1 MKALKVLTVAACLAA
16 SVAYAAVNVWV
27 ATLASTDT
35 AAPTSASDGV
45 SLVKSEGLR
54 IMACAPVGN
63 TVSGGT
69 LQAWYYDNSFGGW
82 VRTPELDL
90 PVPSSS
96 GQRCINFGD
105 LQPLVKEGRALWK
118 TNGVVDLNGATPQT
132 PGAITVRVSTG
143 VFQ

>member
-1 MKALKVLTVAACLAA
+1 MKRLLAA
-16 SVAYAAVNVWV
+16 SLFVASLAFAAVNVW
-27 ATLASTDT
+27 TGTFASTDT

-54 IMACAPVGN
+54 VMVCAPSGN

-69 LQAWYYDNSFGGW
+69 LQAWYYDNSFGAW

-118 TNGVVDLNGATPQT
+118 TNGVVDLNGATPQS

>member
-1 MKALKVLTVAACLAA
+1 MKKILLIGLLFMAGLAF
-16 SVAYAAVNVWV
+16 AAVNVWSSSF
-27 ATLASTDT
+27 ASTDT
-35 AAPTSASDGV
+35 NAPTSATDGV

-54 IMACAPVGN
+54 VMVCAPSGN

-69 LQAWYYDNSFGGW
+69 LQAWYYDISFGAW
-82 VRTPELDL
+82 MRTPELDL

-105 LQPLVKEGRALWK
+105 LEPLVQEGRALWK
-118 TNGVVDLNGATPQT
+118 PSAVVDLNGATPQS
-132 PGAITVRVSTG
+132 PGVITVRVSTG

>member
-1 MKALKVLTVAACLAA
+1 MKKVFAVGLFCVASLAF
-16 SVAYAAVNVWV
+16 AAVNVW
-27 ATLASTDT
+27 TGTFASTDT
-35 AAPTSASDGV
+35 AAPTSSSDGV

-54 IMACAPVGN
+54 IMACAPSGN

-69 LQAWYYDNSFGGW
+69 LQAWLYDNAFGAW

-118 TNGVVDLNGATPQT
+118 PNGVVDLNGATPQS

>member
-1 MKALKVLTVAACLAA
+1 MKRLLAA
-16 SVAYAAVNVWV
+16 SLFVASLAFAAVNVW
-27 ATLASTDT
+27 TGTFASTDT

-54 IMACAPVGN
+54 VMVCAPSGN

-69 LQAWYYDNSFGGW
+69 LQAWYYDNPFGAW
-82 VRTPELDL
+82 VRTPELDI

-118 TNGVVDLNGATPQT
+118 PSGVVDLNGATPQS